1 MLMAFGGD
9 EVVALLLLSYL
20 LVREVCKMSNW
31 YFEVIYLANFVEI
44 SVRVF
49 KILGIL
55 ETDFAI

>member
-1 MLMAFGGD
+1 MLMTFGDD

-20 LVREVCKMSNW
+20 LVREVCKMINW

-49 KILGIL
+49 NILGIL
-55 ETDFAI
+55 ETEFAI